1 MPNSNGV
8 IVAEPEP
15 IALDWTATALVII
28 DMQRDFMEPG
38 GFGET
43 LGNDVSQLARA
54 VKPIAAVLAAARAM
68 GMLVVHTREGHLP
81 DLSDAPPAKVERGA
95 PSLRIG
101 DPGPM
106 GRILIRG
113 EAGHD
118 IIPAL
123 YPLDS
128 EIVID
133 KPGKGA
139 FYATELGETLQ
150 KYGIENLLVCGVTT
164 EVCVNTTVREANDR
178 GYRCVVI
185 SDGCASY
192 FPEFHE
198 MGLKMIKAQGGIFGW
213 VADSISGSESNAN
226 GDIEQTEGGSITM
239 SMSGAVAKPGFKPDL
254 WTPGDWNAFFG
265 FGTNILVNMLVL
277 TGLLRFVL
285 KMPDS
290 LVFGRILPAL
300 GLMMCLST
308 FYYAFLAYRLA
319 QRTGRTDVCAL
330 PSGVS
335 VPHMFIVTFVIM
347 LPITLKTGDPMKGW
361 SAGLVWVFFQSFI
374 LMIGGF
380 VAPYIRKITP
390 RAALL
395 GTLAGVSVTFISMR
409 PALEM
414 FMTPQIGLICFAIIL
429 VSWFGGVK
437 YPRGIPAGLVAIAAG
452 MLIAWGSNLF
462 GLGLGGLS
470 GKGIGDAFA
479 SFGFSVPIPAVG
491 QVFSGF
497 EFLGVILVTAIPF
510 GIYDLV
516 EAMDNVES
524 AEAAGDEYPTT
535 RVLTA
540 DGIVSLIGC
549 LMGNPFI
556 NAVYIG
562 HPGWKAMGGRIGYSA
577 ATGIM
582 VIVLSWFGV
591 ISVLLALVPVV
602 AISPILLYIGMLI
615 AAQAF
620 QTTPLKHA
628 PAIGLAFTPH
638 LAAWAK
644 LQVDTAM
651 GATLTAAQSVGGLT
665 ADKAAEVKAAA
676 IASLPQGGVLYRGLE
691 VMGGGS
697 ILAGLVLGA
706 IGVFVIE
713 RDFVKASAFALA
725 GAVLTYFGFMHGEA
739 VGIGGGFGVT
749 PAVALAYAV
758 IAGGL
763 YALGKYGATEHY
775 AAHPEMSAAPA
786 E

>member
-1 MPNSNGV
+1 MSANGAA
-8 IVAEPEP
+8 I
-15 IALDWTATALVII
+15 
-28 DMQRDFMEPG
+28 
-38 GFGET
+38 
-43 LGNDVSQLARA
+43 A
-54 VKPIAAVLAAARAM
+54 VKP
-68 GMLVVHTREGHLP
+68 
-81 DLSDAPPAKVERGA
+81 D
-95 PSLRIG
+95 
-101 DPGPM
+101 
-106 GRILIRG
+106 
-113 EAGHD
+113 
-118 IIPAL
+118 
-123 YPLDS
+123 
-128 EIVID
+128 
-133 KPGKGA
+133 
-139 FYATELGETLQ
+139 
-150 KYGIENLLVCGVTT
+150 
-164 EVCVNTTVREANDR
+164 
-178 GYRCVVI
+178 
-185 SDGCASY
+185 
-192 FPEFHE
+192 
-198 MGLKMIKAQGGIFGW
+198 
-213 VADSISGSESNAN
+213 
-226 GDIEQTEGGSITM
+226 
-239 SMSGAVAKPGFKPDL
+239 FKPVI
-254 WTPGDWNAFFG
+254 WTSGDWNAFFG

-290 LVFGRILPAL
+290 VVFGRILPAL

-319 QRTGRTDVCAL
+319 QRTGRSDVCAL

-347 LPITLKTGDPMKGW
+347 LPIAIKTGDPIKGW

-380 VAPYIRKITP
+380 IAPIVRKITP

-414 FMTPQIGLICFAIIL
+414 YVTPQIGLICFAIIL

-437 YPRGIPAGLVAIAAG
+437 YPKGIPAGLIAIAVG
-452 MLIAWGSNLF
+452 MIIAWGSNMF
-462 GLGLGGLS
+462 GLHLGGLS
-470 GKGIGDAFA
+470 VKGVGDAFA
-479 SFGFSVPIPAVG
+479 NFGFSVPIPAFNY
-491 QVFSGF
+491 VFSGF
-497 EFLGVILVTAIPF
+497 EYLGIILVTAVPF

-524 AEAAGDEYPTT
+524 AEAAGDAYPTT

-577 ATGIM
+577 ATGVM
-582 VIVLSWFGV
+582 VILLSWLGI

-602 AISPILLYIGMLI
+602 AILPILLYIGMLI
-615 AAQAF
+615 GAQAF
-620 QTTPLKHA
+620 QTTPVKHA
-628 PAIGLAFTPH
+628 PAIVLALTPH

-644 LQVDTAM
+644 LLIDTGMASM
-651 GATLTAAQSVGGLT
+651 TNAAQAVGGLSPE
-665 ADKAAEVKAAA
+665 KMAEVKAAA
-676 IASLPQGGVLYRGLE
+676 IAALPQQGLVYHGLE

-697 ILAGLVLGA
+697 ILTGLVLGA

-713 RDFVKASAFALA
+713 RDFIKASAFALA

-739 VGIGGGFGVT
+739 VGMGGGLGVS
-749 PAVALAYAV
+749 PAVALSYAV
-758 IAGGL
+758 VAIGL
-763 YALGKYGATEHY
+763 FALGRLGTSEHY
-775 AAHPEMSAAPA
+775 ASHPEMSAAPA

>member
-1 MPNSNGV
+1 MS
-8 IVAEPEP
+8 
-15 IALDWTATALVII
+15 T
-28 DMQRDFMEPG
+28 
-38 GFGET
+38 
-43 LGNDVSQLARA
+43 S
-54 VKPIAAVLAAARAM
+54 
-68 GMLVVHTREGHLP
+68 
-81 DLSDAPPAKVERGA
+81 
-95 PSLRIG
+95 
-101 DPGPM
+101 
-106 GRILIRG
+106 
-113 EAGHD
+113 
-118 IIPAL
+118 
-123 YPLDS
+123 
-128 EIVID
+128 
-133 KPGKGA
+133 
-139 FYATELGETLQ
+139 
-150 KYGIENLLVCGVTT
+150 TT
-164 EVCVNTTVREANDR
+164 
-178 GYRCVVI
+178 
-185 SDGCASY
+185 
-192 FPEFHE
+192 
-198 MGLKMIKAQGGIFGW
+198 
-213 VADSISGSESNAN
+213 
-226 GDIEQTEGGSITM
+226 
-239 SMSGAVAKPGFKPDL
+239 AKPGFKPAL

-308 FYYAFLAYRLA
+308 MYYAWLAYRLTEK
-319 QRTGRTDVCAL
+319 TGRNDVCAL

-347 LPITLKTGDPMKGW
+347 LPITLKTGDPVKGW

-380 VAPYIRKITP
+380 IAPYIRRITP

-414 FMTPQIGLICFAIIL
+414 YMTPQIGLVCFAIIIA
-429 VSWFGGVK
+429 SWFGGVK
-437 YPRGIPAGLVAIAAG
+437 YAKGIPAGLVAIAAG

-470 GKGIGDAFA
+470 LKGLGDAFA
-479 SFGFSVPIPAVG
+479 NFGFSVPIPAFG
-491 QVFSGF
+491 EVFSGF
-497 EFLGVILVTAIPF
+497 EFLGIILVTAIPF

-540 DGIVSLIGC
+540 DGVVSLVGC

-577 ATGIM
+577 ATGVM
-582 VIVLSWFGV
+582 VVVLSWFGI

-615 AAQAF
+615 GAQAF
-620 QTTPLKHA
+620 QTTPVKHA
-628 PAIGLAFTPH
+628 PAIVLALTPH

-644 LQVDTAM
+644 LQIDTM
-651 GATLTAAQSVGGLT
+651 LGATLAAAQGVGAMA
-665 ADKAAEVKAAA
+665 ADKAGAVKAAA
-676 IASLPQGGVLYRGLE
+676 IASLPQQGVIYHGLE

-697 ILAGLVLGA
+697 ILSGLVLGA

-713 RDFVKASAFALA
+713 RDFVKAAAFALA

-739 VGIGGGFGVT
+739 VGIGGGLGVT
-749 PAVALAYAV
+749 PPVALAYAV
-758 IAGGL
+758 VAAMLYGL
-763 YALGKYGATEHY
+763 AKSEGMAVSPSK
-775 AAHPEMSAAPA
+775 AAVTAPA

>member
-1 MPNSNGV
+1 MSTTM
-8 IVAEPEP
+8 
-15 IALDWTATALVII
+15 TAS
-28 DMQRDFMEPG
+28 R
-38 GFGET
+38 
-43 LGNDVSQLARA
+43 
-54 VKPIAAVLAAARAM
+54 
-68 GMLVVHTREGHLP
+68 
-81 DLSDAPPAKVERGA
+81 
-95 PSLRIG
+95 
-101 DPGPM
+101 
-106 GRILIRG
+106 
-113 EAGHD
+113 
-118 IIPAL
+118 
-123 YPLDS
+123 S
-128 EIVID
+128 E
-133 KPGKGA
+133 
-139 FYATELGETLQ
+139 
-150 KYGIENLLVCGVTT
+150 
-164 EVCVNTTVREANDR
+164 
-178 GYRCVVI
+178 
-185 SDGCASY
+185 
-192 FPEFHE
+192 
-198 MGLKMIKAQGGIFGW
+198 
-213 VADSISGSESNAN
+213 
-226 GDIEQTEGGSITM
+226 
-239 SMSGAVAKPGFKPDL
+239 FKPAL
-254 WTPGDWNAFFG
+254 WTPGDWNALFG

-308 FYYAFLAYRLA
+308 FYYAWLAYRLA
-319 QRTGRTDVCAL
+319 QKTGRNDVCAL

-347 LPITLKTGDPMKGW
+347 LPISLKTGDPIKGW

-380 VAPYIRKITP
+380 IAPYIRKVTP

-414 FMTPQIGLICFAIIL
+414 YMTPQIGLVCFAIIL
-429 VSWFGGVK
+429 ASWFGGVR
-437 YPRGIPAGLVAIAAG
+437 YPKAIPAGLVAIAAG

-470 GKGIGDAFA
+470 VKGLGDAFA
-479 SFGFSVPIPAVG
+479 NFGFSVPLPAFDL
-491 QVFSGF
+491 VFSGF
-497 EFLGVILVTAIPF
+497 EFLGIILVTAIPF

-540 DGIVSLIGC
+540 DGVVSLIGC

-582 VIVLSWFGV
+582 VVLLSWFGI

-615 AAQAF
+615 GAQAF
-620 QTTPLKHA
+620 QTTPIKHA
-628 PAIGLAFTPH
+628 PAVVLALTPH

-644 LQVDTAM
+644 LQIDTM
-651 GATLTAAQSVGGLT
+651 LGSTLNAAQAVGGLA
-665 ADKAAEVKAAA
+665 ADKVDAVRSAA
-676 IASLPQGGVLYRGLE
+676 IAALPQQGVLYHGLE

-697 ILAGLVLGA
+697 ILSGLVLGA

-713 RDFVKASAFALA
+713 RDFVKASAFALS

-739 VGIGGGFGVT
+739 VGIGGGLGVT
-749 PAVALAYAV
+749 PGVALAYALV
-758 IAGGL
+758 AAVFF
-763 YALGKYGATEHY
+763 ALAKLGTASLPVS
-775 AAHPEMSAAPA
+775 HPETPLAAPA

>member
-1 MPNSNGV
+1 MSTSTTG
-8 IVAEPEP
+8 
-15 IALDWTATALVII
+15 TAGTS
-28 DMQRDFMEPG
+28 
-38 GFGET
+38 T
-43 LGNDVSQLARA
+43 
-54 VKPIAAVLAAARAM
+54 
-68 GMLVVHTREGHLP
+68 
-81 DLSDAPPAKVERGA
+81 
-95 PSLRIG
+95 
-101 DPGPM
+101 
-106 GRILIRG
+106 
-113 EAGHD
+113 
-118 IIPAL
+118 
-123 YPLDS
+123 
-128 EIVID
+128 
-133 KPGKGA
+133 
-139 FYATELGETLQ
+139 
-150 KYGIENLLVCGVTT
+150 
-164 EVCVNTTVREANDR
+164 
-178 GYRCVVI
+178 
-185 SDGCASY
+185 
-192 FPEFHE
+192 
-198 MGLKMIKAQGGIFGW
+198 
-213 VADSISGSESNAN
+213 
-226 GDIEQTEGGSITM
+226 
-239 SMSGAVAKPGFKPDL
+239 FKPAL
-254 WTPGDWNAFFG
+254 WTPGDWNALFG

-290 LVFGRILPAL
+290 IVFGRILPAL

-308 FYYAFLAYRLA
+308 FYYAYLAYRLA
-319 QRTGRTDVCAL
+319 QKTGRNDVCAL

-347 LPITLKTGDPMKGW
+347 LPITLKTGDPIKGW

-380 VAPYIRKITP
+380 IAPYIRKITP

-414 FMTPQIGLICFAIIL
+414 YMTPQIGLVCFAIIL

-437 YPRGIPAGLVAIAAG
+437 YWRGMPAGLVAIVVG
-452 MLIAWGSNLF
+452 MVIAWGSNLF

-470 GKGIGDAFA
+470 LKGVGDAFA
-479 SFGFSVPIPAVG
+479 NFGFSVPLPAVG
-491 QVFSGF
+491 HVFSGF
-497 EFLGVILVTAIPF
+497 EFLGIILVTAIPF

-540 DGIVSLIGC
+540 DGVVSLIGC

-582 VIVLSWFGV
+582 VVLLSWFGI

-615 AAQAF
+615 GAQAF
-620 QTTPLKHA
+620 QTTPVKHA
-628 PAIGLAFTPH
+628 PAIVLALTPH

-644 LQVDTAM
+644 LQIDTM
-651 GATLTAAQSVGGLT
+651 LGSTITAAQAVGGLA
-665 ADKAAEVKAAA
+665 ADKVDAVKAAA
-676 IASLPQGGVLYRGLE
+676 ISALPQQGVLYHGLE

-697 ILAGLVLGA
+697 ILGGLVLGA

-713 RDFVKASAFALA
+713 RDFMKASAFALA
-725 GAVLTYFGFMHGEA
+725 GAVMTYFGFMHGEA
-739 VGIGGGFGVT
+739 VGIGGGLGVT
-749 PAVALAYAV
+749 PAVALAYV
-758 IAGGL
+758 VMAGGL
-763 YALGKYGATEHY
+763 FALAKSGASESY
-775 AAHPEMSAAPA
+775 SPHPEMPATAPA